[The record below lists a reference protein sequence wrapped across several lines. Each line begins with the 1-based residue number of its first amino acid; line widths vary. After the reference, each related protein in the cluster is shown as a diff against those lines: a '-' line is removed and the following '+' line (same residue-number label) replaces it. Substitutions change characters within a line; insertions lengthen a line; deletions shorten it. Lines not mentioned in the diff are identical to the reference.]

1 MKNIRFLIAVLAT
14 IFTHTLYAQSSNAFT
29 HDDTLR
35 GSITPER
42 MWWDLTFYDLKI
54 KVDIQNQSISGSN
67 TIHYK
72 VLTPNQTLQ
81 IDLQGPLS
89 IERVLQNNKALS
101 VRKVGQ
107 NAYFIDLQ
115 EEQKEI
121 GRAHV

>member
-1 MKNIRFLIAVLAT
+1 MKNIRFLIALLAT
-14 IFTHTLYAQSSNAFT
+14 VFTNMLYAQSSATFT

-35 GSITPER
+35 GSVTPER
-42 MWWDLTFYDLKI
+42 MWWDLTFYDLKL
-54 KVDIQNQSISGSN
+54 KVDIQNKSINGSN

-101 VRKVGQ
+101 VRKMGQ
-107 NAYFIDLQ
+107 N
-115 EEQKEI
+115 EI